1 MPEAVK
7 WRITLGMLAGVITR
21 DEIRSTYD
29 TIRPCIRRTP
39 VVRVDLSELDPA
51 GPALPVVTLK
61 LEQLQCAGSF
71 KARGAFANLL
81 LRDVPPAGVVAASGG
96 NHGVAVAYAAHR
108 RGVPARIFV
117 PTVSAPA
124 KMERIRQLGAELMVT
139 GERYADALDA
149 AQAWVE
155 SSGAMSVHAF
165 DQRETLLGQGTLA
178 LELAGQAPEMGP
190 EMGTALDTVLVPV
203 GGGGLIGGIA
213 AYFAGA
219 VRVIGVE
226 PDGAPT
232 LTRARAEGRPAD
244 APAEGVAADALAPRR
259 VGELVFPIT
268 QAYVEDVVLVDD
280 ASILA
285 AQRALWQAARIAA
298 EPAASVGIAALL
310 TGAYKPAPGEHVAVV
325 ISGAN
330 MAPSQLESAAWL
342 RHVPAPFGI
351 IEIFGR
357 TDLGSRTWIRDTLL
371 LCGSSSRPRP
381 TTRPACSPCRG
392 LNRWWNGRTSG
403 WSRSGSGASRGTWS
417 ASSTTTARCT
427 PSRSSASGW
436 PGASTGCSGRWPS

>member
-1 MPEAVK
+1 M
-7 WRITLGMLAGVITR
+7 ITR
-21 DEIRSTYD
+21 DDIRGTYE
-29 TIRPCIRRTP
+29 TIGPYIRRTP
-39 VVRVDLSELDPA
+39 VVQLDLGDLDPA
-51 GPALPVVTLK
+51 AGELRAITLK

-108 RGVPARIFV
+108 LGLPAKIFV

-124 KMERIRQLGAELMVT
+124 KVERIRQLGAELVVT
-139 GERYADALDA
+139 GERYADALAA

-155 SSGAMSVHAF
+155 TSGAMSVHAF
-165 DQRETLLGQGTLA
+165 DQRETLLGQGTVA
-178 LELAGQAPEMGP
+178 LELTAQADHPDDG
-190 EMGTALDTVLVPV
+190 GLDTVLVPV

-213 AYFAGA
+213 AWFAGSA
-219 VRVIGVE
+219 RVIGVE

-232 LTRARAEGRPAD
+232 LTRARAEGGPAD

-268 QAYVEDVVLVDD
+268 QAYVEDVVLVGD
-280 ASILA
+280 AAILA

-310 TGAYKPAPGEHVAVV
+310 TGAYKPAPGERVAVV

-330 MAPSQLESAAWL
+330 MAPAQLDA
-342 RHVPAPFGI
+342 
-351 IEIFGR
+351 
-357 TDLGSRTWIRDTLL
+357 
-371 LCGSSSRPRP
+371 
-381 TTRPACSPCRG
+381 
-392 LNRWWNGRTSG
+392 
-403 WSRSGSGASRGTWS
+403 
-417 ASSTTTARCT
+417 
-427 PSRSSASGW
+427 
-436 PGASTGCSGRWPS
+436 

>member
-1 MPEAVK
+1 M
-7 WRITLGMLAGVITR
+7 ISR
-21 DEIRSTYD
+21 DEIRGTYD
-29 TIRPCIRRTP
+29 TIRPYIRRTP
-39 VVRVDLSELDPA
+39 VIQVDLSELDPA
-51 GPALPVVTLK
+51 GAELPTVTLK

-81 LRDVPPAGVVAASGG
+81 LREVPPAGVVAASGG

-108 RGVPARIFV
+108 LAVPARIFV

-124 KMERIRQLGAELMVT
+124 KMERIRRLGADLVVT
-139 GERYADALDA
+139 GDRYADALAA
-149 AQAWVE
+149 AQAWE
-155 SSGAMSVHAF
+155 QSSGAMSVHAF
-165 DQRETLLGQGTLA
+165 DQPHTLLGQGTLG
-178 LELAGQAPEMGP
+178 LELASQADQ
-190 EMGTALDTVLVPV
+190 LDTVLVPV

-213 AYFAGA
+213 SWFAGS

-268 QAYVEDVVLVDD
+268 QAYVEDVVLVGDT
-280 ASILA
+280 AILA

-310 TGAYKPAPGEHVAVV
+310 SAAYKPAPGERVAVV

-330 MAPSQLESAAWL
+330 MDPAQL
-342 RHVPAPFGI
+342 
-351 IEIFGR
+351 
-357 TDLGSRTWIRDTLL
+357 
-371 LCGSSSRPRP
+371 
-381 TTRPACSPCRG
+381 
-392 LNRWWNGRTSG
+392 
-403 WSRSGSGASRGTWS
+403 GA
-417 ASSTTTARCT
+417 
-427 PSRSSASGW
+427 
-436 PGASTGCSGRWPS
+436 

>member
-1 MPEAVK
+1 
-7 WRITLGMLAGVITR
+7 MLADVISR
-21 DEIRSTYD
+21 DDIRGTYD
-29 TIRPCIRRTP
+29 TIRPFIRRTP
-39 VVRVDLSELDPA
+39 VVRIDLSDLDPA
-51 GPALPVVTLK
+51 GTDLPAVTLK

-124 KMERIRQLGAELMVT
+124 KIERIRRLGAELVVT
-139 GERYADALDA
+139 GERYADALAA
-149 AQAWVE
+149 AQAWAQT
-155 SSGAMSVHAF
+155 SGAMSVHAF
-165 DQRETLLGQGTLA
+165 DQRETLLGQGTVA

-190 EMGTALDTVLVPV
+190 QIGRALDTVLVPV

-219 VRVIGVE
+219 ARVIGVE

-232 LTRARAEGRPAD
+232 LTRARAEGRPTD

-268 QAYVEDVVLVDD
+268 QAYVEDIVLVDD
-280 ASILA
+280 TSILA

-330 MAPSQLESAAWL
+330 MAPSQLESQ
-342 RHVPAPFGI
+342 I
-351 IEIFGR
+351 
-357 TDLGSRTWIRDTLL
+357 D
-371 LCGSSSRPRP
+371 
-381 TTRPACSPCRG
+381 
-392 LNRWWNGRTSG
+392 
-403 WSRSGSGASRGTWS
+403 
-417 ASSTTTARCT
+417 
-427 PSRSSASGW
+427 
-436 PGASTGCSGRWPS
+436 

>member
-1 MPEAVK
+1 MPEAVR
-7 WRITLGMLAGVITR
+7 WRITLGMLADVISR
-21 DEIRSTYD
+21 DDIRGTYD
-29 TIRPCIRRTP
+29 TIRPFIRRTP
-39 VVRVDLSELDPA
+39 VVRVDLSELDP
-51 GPALPVVTLK
+51 GGTALPAVTLK

-71 KARGAFANLL
+71 KVRGAFANLL
-81 LRDVPPAGVVAASGG
+81 LRDVPAAGVVAASGG

-124 KMERIRQLGAELMVT
+124 KMERIRQLGAELVVT
-139 GERYADALDA
+139 GERYADALAA

-155 SSGAMSVHAF
+155 TSGAMSVHAF

-178 LELAGQAPEMGP
+178 LELAGQMSQLDAGD
-190 EMGTALDTVLVPV
+190 LDTVLVPV

-213 AYFAGA
+213 AWFAGT

-268 QAYVEDVVLVDD
+268 QAYVEDVALVDD
-280 ASILA
+280 VSILA

-310 TGAYKPAPGEHVAVV
+310 SGAYKPAPGEHVAVV

-330 MAPSQLESAAWL
+330 MAPSQLES
-342 RHVPAPFGI
+342 RV
-351 IEIFGR
+351 
-357 TDLGSRTWIRDTLL
+357 D
-371 LCGSSSRPRP
+371 
-381 TTRPACSPCRG
+381 
-392 LNRWWNGRTSG
+392 
-403 WSRSGSGASRGTWS
+403 
-417 ASSTTTARCT
+417 
-427 PSRSSASGW
+427 
-436 PGASTGCSGRWPS
+436 

>member
-1 MPEAVK
+1 M
-7 WRITLGMLAGVITR
+7 ISR
-21 DEIRSTYD
+21 DEIRGTYD
-29 TIRPCIRRTP
+29 IIRPYIRRTP
-39 VVRVDLSELDPA
+39 VVQLDLADLDPA
-51 GPALPVVTLK
+51 SGEVPDVTLK

-81 LRDVPPAGVVAASGG
+81 LRNVPPAGVVAASGG

-124 KMERIRQLGAELMVT
+124 KMERIRQLGAELVVT
-139 GERYADALDA
+139 GDRYADALAA
-149 AQAWVE
+149 AQAWVQT
-155 SSGAMSVHAF
+155 SGAMSVHAF
-165 DQRETLLGQGTLA
+165 DQRETLLGQGTLG
-178 LELAGQAPEMGP
+178 LELTGQADQ
-190 EMGTALDTVLVPV
+190 LDTVLVPV

-213 AYFAGA
+213 AWFGSDPRT
-219 VRVIGVE
+219 RVIGVE

-268 QAYVEDVVLVDD
+268 QAHVEDVVLVGD
-280 ASILA
+280 AAILA

-310 TGAYKPAPGEHVAVV
+310 TGAYKPAPGERVAVV

-330 MAPSQLESAAWL
+330 MAPGQLE
-342 RHVPAPFGI
+342 R
-351 IEIFGR
+351 
-357 TDLGSRTWIRDTLL
+357 
-371 LCGSSSRPRP
+371 
-381 TTRPACSPCRG
+381 
-392 LNRWWNGRTSG
+392 
-403 WSRSGSGASRGTWS
+403 
-417 ASSTTTARCT
+417 
-427 PSRSSASGW
+427 
-436 PGASTGCSGRWPS
+436 

>member
-1 MPEAVK
+1 
-7 WRITLGMLAGVITR
+7 VITR
-21 DEIRSTYD
+21 DEISLTYD
-29 TIRPCIRRTP
+29 TIRPYVRLTP
-39 VVRVDLSELDPA
+39 VVELEL
-51 GPALPVVTLK
+51 GELPSVTLK

-81 LRDVPPAGVVAASGG
+81 LREVPAAGVVAASGG
-96 NHGVAVAYAAHR
+96 NHGVAVAYAASR
-108 RGVPARIFV
+108 VGSGGQPSVPARIFV

-124 KMERIRQLGAELMVT
+124 KMERIRQLGAELVVT
-139 GERYADALDA
+139 GDRYADALAA
-149 AQAWVE
+149 AQDWVE

-165 DQRETLLGQGTLA
+165 DQRETLLGQGTVG
-178 LELAGQAPEMGP
+178 LELAGQADR
-190 EMGTALDTVLVPV
+190 LDTVLVPV

-213 AYFAGA
+213 AWFGGTSPKT
-219 VRVIGVE
+219 RVVGVE

-280 ASILA
+280 AAILA
-285 AQRALWQAARIAA
+285 AQRVLWQTARIAA

-330 MAPSQLESAAWL
+330 LSPGQLE
-342 RHVPAPFGI
+342 
-351 IEIFGR
+351 E
-357 TDLGSRTWIRDTLL
+357 
-371 LCGSSSRPRP
+371 
-381 TTRPACSPCRG
+381 
-392 LNRWWNGRTSG
+392 
-403 WSRSGSGASRGTWS
+403 AS
-417 ASSTTTARCT
+417 
-427 PSRSSASGW
+427 
-436 PGASTGCSGRWPS
+436 